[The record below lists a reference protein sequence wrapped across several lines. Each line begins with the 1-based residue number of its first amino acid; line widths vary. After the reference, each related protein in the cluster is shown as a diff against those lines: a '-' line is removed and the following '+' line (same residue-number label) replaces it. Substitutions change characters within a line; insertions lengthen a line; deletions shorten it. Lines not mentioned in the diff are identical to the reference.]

1 MIFPRQVIEQN
12 LRAQEN
18 ILTALTEVNAKYAS
32 TRRVVADLI
41 AAREAQIE
49 ALTGSFNAYEDLLI
63 KANVKNGLFLN
74 EINNSALSRRPKVSS
89 SMTSS

>member
-1 MIFPRQVIEQN
+1 MIEQN

-63 KANVKNGLFLN
+63 KASVKYGLYCLN
-74 EINNSALSRRPKVSS
+74 EGTNSALSRRRKVSS
-89 SMTSS
+89 STTSS

>member
-1 MIFPRQVIEQN
+1 MIEQN

-32 TRRVVADLI
+32 TRRVVSDLI

-63 KANVKNGLFLN
+63 KANVKKGLFLN

>member
-1 MIFPRQVIEQN
+1 MIEQN

-32 TRRVVADLI
+32 TRRVVTDLI

>member
-1 MIFPRQVIEQN
+1 MIEQN

-63 KANVKNGLFLN
+63 KASVKYGLYYLN
-74 EINNSALSRRPKVSS
+74 ESTNSALSRRPKVSS
-89 SMTSS
+89 STTSS

>member
-1 MIFPRQVIEQN
+1 MSTGGWELPAWSRCTVNRPSIQVIEQN

-41 AAREAQIE
+41 AARGAQIE
-49 ALTGSFNAYEDLLI
+49 ALTGSFNAYEDLLV
-63 KANVKNGLFLN
+63 KASVHVR
-74 EINNSALSRRPKVSS
+74 NS
-89 SMTSS
+89 

>member
-1 MIFPRQVIEQN
+1 MIEQN

-41 AAREAQIE
+41 AAREAQIA

>member
-1 MIFPRQVIEQN
+1 MIEQN

-63 KANVKNGLFLN
+63 KASVKYGLYLN
-74 EINNSALSRRPKVSS
+74 EIANYCTNSALSRRPKVSS

>member
-1 MIFPRQVIEQN
+1 MIEQN

-63 KANVKNGLFLN
+63 KANVKNGLFSIF
-74 EINNSALSRRPKVSS
+74 E
-89 SMTSS
+89 